1 MSVLN
6 LGLQSV
12 GLACTRMEED
22 MEAVVQYCHSVQ
34 RMANERE
41 IVRATL
47 LDSTA
52 SISSSILVHANP
64 TD

>member
-1 MSVLN
+1 MSILN

-41 IVRATL
+41 NVCAALLDFTAPIKTL
-47 LDSTA
+47 LSKITQ
-52 SISSSILVHANP
+52 
-64 TD
+64 